1 MSATAPPKP
10 TQPAASA
17 TDDVELDFDVTGMT
31 CGSCAARVQRTL
43 NRQPGVSEALVNY
56 ATARAS
62 VTFDPAATDSTQLAE
77 AVRHAGYDATPARTL
92 EAQDDQ
98 EPHEQRSLRWRVIV
112 AIPLAIAIVALT
124 YAAPHATLAR
134 WLTFALVLPIQ
145 FWCGWPFL
153 RSAWVR
159 ARARSANMDTLIAL
173 STLASFTYSTVMLIL
188 QTRGYQHGVN
198 VGQLEMRLDYDMSAT
213 IITALLI
220 ARWCEAR
227 ARQQAGRALSEL
239 THLAASKARLVDPD
253 DATKE
258 RMVPA
263 SEVRIGDVFVLRPGT
278 GCRSTGWCWTAH
290 RRSTSRC

>member
-134 WLTFALVLPIQ
+134 WLT
-145 FWCGWPFL
+145 L
-153 RSAWVR
+153 RSCCPSSSGA
-159 ARARSANMDTLIAL
+159 
-173 STLASFTYSTVMLIL
+173 
-188 QTRGYQHGVN
+188 
-198 VGQLEMRLDYDMSAT
+198 
-213 IITALLI
+213 
-220 ARWCEAR
+220 
-227 ARQQAGRALSEL
+227 AGRSCA
-239 THLAASKARLVDPD
+239 
-253 DATKE
+253 
-258 RMVPA
+258 
-263 SEVRIGDVFVLRPGT
+263 RPGSGRGHAAPT
-278 GCRSTGWCWTAH
+278 WT
-290 RRSTSRC
+290 R